1 MALRG
6 YGQEKLNQA
15 IGELARNVGVNQVI
29 GECLAPRLEELKTSV
44 VSAFQACSKEEEIER
59 KRELLR
65 CAELEKQEKIVTP
78 KQTQH
83 PRRYRGR

>member
-59 KRELLR
+59 KRELLDVQNLKNKKR
-65 CAELEKQEKIVTP
+65 
-78 KQTQH
+78 
-83 PRRYRGR
+83 